1 MNVSQFQ
8 YRLLQSFRAI
18 VRWVVACL
26 RQKGRTKRKKRESW
40 KQIESESGL
49 SFEKKV
55 KTKMKVKVD
64 YKVSCKC

>member
-40 KQIESESGL
+40 KQIENEIGL
-49 SFEKKV
+49 SFEKGP
-55 KTKMKVKVD
+55 TKMKVNVD
-64 YKVSCKC
+64 YKVSC